1 MAFVLQI
8 YIVKGMLAQARGD
21 DMMNAVKTLTSW
33 YELPWWVGFKE
44 VLVLFGFVLG
54 MISGLIGVVTY
65 RRNTAIRAQDVR
77 ANQIRRTYEV
87 MVSYPIT
94 IRGKVLTVTQQL
106 NQGIAA
112 IDELRQQGVDE
123 GRLDEALLRIV
134 MESELVELLHV
145 LDPYGFL
152 LGNQDY
158 LFADEVL
165 NTFASEVRRVLL
177 NQQIASSIDGI
188 MKTSTMSGI
197 TQLQQQ
203 LRDHQAQRR

>member
-1 MAFVLQI
+1 
-8 YIVKGMLAQARGD
+8 
-21 DMMNAVKTLTSW
+21 MMSAVKTLTNW
-33 YELPWWVGFKE
+33 YELPWWVGLKE

-87 MVSYPIT
+87 MVSYPSA
-94 IRGKVLTVTQQL
+94 IRGKVLIVTQQL
-106 NQGIAA
+106 EQGLSV
-112 IDELRQQGVDE
+112 IDELRQQGEDV
-123 GRLDEALLRIV
+123 GQLNGALLRIV
-134 MESELVELLHV
+134 MESDLIELLHV

-158 LFADEVL
+158 LFTNEVL

-177 NQQIASSIDGI
+177 N
-188 MKTSTMSGI
+188 
-197 TQLQQQ
+197 
-203 LRDHQAQRR
+203 

>member
-1 MAFVLQI
+1 
-8 YIVKGMLAQARGD
+8 
-21 DMMNAVKTLTSW
+21 MMNAVKTLMNW
-33 YELPWWVGFKE
+33 YELPWWVGLKE

-77 ANQIRRTYEV
+77 ANRIRRTYEV

-134 MESELVELLHV
+134 MESDLVELLRG

-158 LFADEVL
+158 LFTDEVL

-203 LRDHQAQRR
+203 LRDHQAQLR